1 MAEEAL
7 LALEGLPDKQFVW
20 LENRLA
26 DAAWEGIV
34 RPLPTTAR
42 EFERRSFGAGHLR
55 VIRNRF
61 YRLGYLAA
69 DSEED
74 NIDYALRTA
83 IRQFQQEA
91 GLTMD
96 GWVGMQTWQALQE
109 LFAFEPPTELRRWLE
124 GDSVTPA
131 LHRAVH
137 LRLFTFGLLEGRSQ
151 ASLDPIADGLRE
163 WERVLQLLGAEATL
177 ADGAELPIALL
188 SRLFDLDRLFQ
199 DIASNRATIRARL
212 MTGAP
217 ADRALLRRFLTCFV
231 KIQLWLLGYEDIQP
245 DGLPTPITRRR
256 VINVVSSQMRYHYSP
271 LYRAI
276 REFWSDQGLSRK
288 HGTIPQILLRTISG
302 LAAVNTDERDAADER
317 RSQAKEMVATLE
329 KTDEGLDKQWREMS
343 LGGRIWDGAKR
354 LWRFLW
360 GLIRRAVSQ
369 IVKKFRQIIRAAY
382 QAAAD
387 AFSLLH
393 RGFRIFADTVDL
405 LFSREIP
412 GSSEEIAMYHDHDH
426 DFKVFMSSTAST
438 ASVSSFFEQL
448 RTLLAGFHAT
458 TRVLKVFLGLAIAS
472 ARLAAGPWAWWPLV
486 RTLIALHGEINE
498 DDGQVI
504 RAPLPV

>member
-7 LALEGLPDKQFVW
+7 LALEGSPDEQFVW

-26 DAAWEGIV
+26 DAAWEGVV

-42 EFERRSFGAGHLR
+42 EFERRSFGPGHLR

-74 NIDYALRTA
+74 NIDYELRTA
-83 IRQFQQEA
+83 IRQFQREA
-91 GLTMD
+91 KLTVD

-124 GDSVTPA
+124 GDALTPA
-131 LHRAVH
+131 LHRAAH

-151 ASLDPIADGLRE
+151 ASLAPVADGLAA
-163 WERVLQLLGAEATL
+163 WARVLQLLGADMSFPDEV
-177 ADGAELPIALL
+177 ELPMPLL
-188 SRLFDLDRLFQ
+188 GQLFDLDGLVQRVT
-199 DIASNRATIRARL
+199 SKREVIRACL
-212 MTGAP
+212 ANGVP
-217 ADRALLRRFLTCFV
+217 ADRELLRRFLTCFV
-231 KIQLWLLGYEDIQP
+231 KIQLWLLGYEDVQP

-256 VINVVSSQMRYHYSP
+256 VISVVSSQVRYHYSP

-276 REFWSDQGLSRK
+276 REFWNDQDLSRK
-288 HGTIPQILLRTISG
+288 HGTVPQILLRTISG
-302 LAAVNTDERDAADER
+302 LAAVNADERDAADER
-317 RSQAKEMVATLE
+317 RAQAKEMVATLE
-329 KTDEGLDKQWREMS
+329 KTDEDLDKQWREMS

-369 IVKKFRQIIRAAY
+369 IVKKFKQIIRAAY

-393 RGFRIFADTVDL
+393 RGFRVFADTVDL

-426 DFKVFMSSTAST
+426 DFKVFVSSTAS
-438 ASVSSFFEQL
+438 AAHVSRFFEQL
-448 RTLLAGFHAT
+448 RTRLAGFHVT
-458 TRVLKVFLGLAIAS
+458 TQVLKVFLGLAIAS

-486 RTLIALHGEINE
+486 RTLISLHGEIDE
-498 DDGQVI
+498 DVVRVI
-504 RAPLPV
+504 RAPLPA